1 MEENIKCELRQ
12 AITMVKD
19 NVGNLKTKNVNM
31 IDSHCPNGSP
41 KSEVQDSEFKQKH
54 VSKKRKTMP
63 KWTEQVKVHLG
74 TASEGSMED
83 GYSWRKYGQKDI
95 LGAKFPRGYYR
106 CTHRNAQGCLA
117 TKQVQKSEYD
127 PMIYEITYKG
137 RHTCIQSSHL
147 NKPHSSKKMKF
158 GQNNSQLPNQK
169 IQPQEEKT
177 QPTTQE
183 KIFTFDNKEDVFPS
197 FNFSSP
203 TIGSENEDNK
213 IFLETLIE
221 NNFMENEDKNNIFSE
236 SNVLTLSLLDLDT
249 IGLGPSESDMS
260 DMISGLNSFVD
271 SSIDFDIFDD
281 INFDMDFSSNI
292 QELYY

>member
-19 NVGNLKTKNVNM
+19 NVGNFETKNVNL
-31 IDSHCPNGSP
+31 IGSHCSHGSP
-41 KSEVQDSEFKQKH
+41 KSEVQDSEFKHKH

-63 KWTEQVKVHLG
+63 KWTEQVKVYLG
-74 TASEGSMED
+74 TSSEGSMED

-117 TKQVQKSEYD
+117 TKQVQKSEED

-147 NKPHSSKKMKF
+147 NKPHSSKSNLKF
-158 GQNNSQLPNQK
+158 GQNNSQLNQQ
-169 IQPQEEKT
+169 IQPQEEKI
-177 QPTTQE
+177 QPTSQE
-183 KIFTFDNKEDVFPS
+183 KISTFDNKEDIFSS

-203 TIGSENEDNK
+203 SIGSQNGDTN
-213 IFLETLIE
+213 IFLETSVENKFMVNE
-221 NNFMENEDKNNIFSE
+221 NNNNIFSE
-236 SNVLTLSLLDLDT
+236 SNVFTLSQFDWESID
-249 IGLGPSESDMS
+249 LGPSESDIS
-260 DMISGLNSFVD
+260 DIISYPNSVID
-271 SSIDFDIFDD
+271 YSIDLDIFNNF
-281 INFDMDFSSNI
+281 NFDMDFSSNI
-292 QELYY
+292 YEL